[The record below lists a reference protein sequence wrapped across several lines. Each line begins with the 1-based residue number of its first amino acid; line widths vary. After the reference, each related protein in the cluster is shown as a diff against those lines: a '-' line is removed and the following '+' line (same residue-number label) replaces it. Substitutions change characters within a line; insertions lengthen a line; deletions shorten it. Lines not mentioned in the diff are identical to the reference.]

1 MPSITPRKNKAG
13 EVISYRIR
21 VSRGYDSEGNK
32 LKPRE
37 MTWKPS
43 PNMTPRQAEKEAQR
57 QALLFEEQ
65 CRQGYAP
72 DNRQTFAQY
81 AAYVLQCKE
90 QAGTKR
96 RTLERY
102 RSLLVRINAGIGH
115 IKLAELRPQHLTA
128 FYAQLRQTGIRTA
141 GSTAEP
147 VTDLRA
153 LMQRK
158 QITRQAL
165 AKASGVSPATIS
177 SFCHGSRITAQNAA
191 KLAAALQ
198 LDEGEL
204 FTVQTD
210 TRPLSEKTVLEHHRL
225 ISSVLSQAEK
235 EMLVPYNAAEKIVN
249 KPKAARS
256 HEVNYFQPEQLEQI
270 RDALQTEPLK
280 WQVMT
285 HLLLVTGCRR
295 GEIMGLKWQAV
306 DLETG
311 TLRIANNLLYSK
323 ELGVYEDTTKTETS
337 TRSIRIPAETV
348 QLLRQYRTEWENLR
362 HDCGSRWHSFV
373 QIPDGKGKRN
383 AQRADF
389 LFVREDGDAVGYP
402 MHPDSLT
409 QWLDRFSRRHSL
421 PHINPHAFRHTLAS
435 VLCMQN
441 IDITTISKWLG
452 HKNVTT
458 TLNIYEHI
466 LEQGKEQVV
475 ECVSDV
481 ILKKN
486 APEQKQA

>member
-1 MPSITPRKNKAG
+1 MPNITKRKNKAG
-13 EVISYRIR
+13 ETISYRIR
-21 VSRGYDSEGNK
+21 VARGYDSEGNK
-32 LKPRE
+32 LKPYE
-37 MTWKPS
+37 KTWKPS
-43 PNMTPRQAEKEAQR
+43 PGMTEKQMEKEVQR

-65 CRQGYAP
+65 CKQGYAP

-81 AAYVLQCKE
+81 AEYVLQCKE

-102 RSLLVRINAGIGH
+102 QSLLIRINAGIGH

-128 FYAQLRQTGIRTA
+128 FYNQLRQAGIRA
-141 GSTAEP
+141 ANNVASP
-147 VTDLRA
+147 ITDFRA
-153 LMQRK
+153 ILEQANT
-158 QITRQAL
+158 TRQAL
-165 AKASGVSPATIS
+165 AEKSGVSPTTITS
-177 SFCHGSRITAQNAA
+177 LCKGNHITAQNAA
-191 KLAAALQ
+191 KIAAALQ
-198 LDEGEL
+198 IEEKAL
-204 FTVQTD
+204 FSIQTD

-225 ISSVLSQAEK
+225 ISSILSQAEK

-270 RDALQTEPLK
+270 RDALGTEPLK
-280 WQVMT
+280 WQVIT

-295 GEIMGLKWQAV
+295 GEIMGLKWSTI
-306 DLETG
+306 DLENG
-311 TLRIANNLLYSK
+311 IIRIENNLLYSK
-323 ELGVYEDTTKTETS
+323 ELGIYEDTTKTDTS
-337 TRSIRIPAETV
+337 TRSIRIPEETMH
-348 QLLRQYRTEWENLR
+348 LLQRYRTEWEELR
-362 HDCGSRWHSFV
+362 RTYGTAWHGYL
-373 QIPDGKGKRN
+373 QIPNGNGEIKS
-383 AQRADF
+383 QRAEF
-389 LFVREDGDAVGYP
+389 LFVKDSADKAGYP
-402 MHPDSLT
+402 MHPDSPT
-409 QWLDRFSRRHSL
+409 GWLSEFSKRHNL

-441 IDITTISKWLG
+441 VDMTTISKWLG

-481 ILKKN
+481 ILKKHD
-486 APEQKQA
+486 AAQKQA